1 MTQPVNS
8 YDYNAGFGIQPQK
21 SKSELNMEMFL
32 RLLVTQ
38 LQNQNPLE
46 PMNDRD
52 FFAQMAQL
60 GTVSGLD
67 QVKKSMDVAQAASL
81 IGKDVTAVRPMTETG
96 HGLNDMVTG
105 RVVRMQ
111 VKNGDYWLGL
121 RESDG
126 GIVDVRLTQVTQ
138 IHESIP
144 GP

>member
-8 YDYNAGFGIQPQK
+8 YDYAAGFGMQPQK

-67 QVKKSMDVAQAASL
+67 QVKRSLDVAQAASL
-81 IGKDVTAVRPMTETG
+81 IGKDVAALRPMTETG
-96 HGLNDMVTG
+96 HGLNDVVTG

-111 VKNGDYWLGL
+111 VKNGEFWLGV

-126 GIVDVRLTQVTQ
+126 GVVDVRLRQVTQ
-138 IHESIP
+138 IHESAESR
-144 GP
+144 